1 MTTFAVVKT
10 RIDMKRGI
18 FLLMAFSIMLAA
30 LASCAT
36 PCGC

>member
-10 RIDMKRGI
+10 RNDMKRKFI
-18 FLLMAFSIMLAA
+18 LLITVFVVL
-30 LASCAT
+30 LTFASCAT